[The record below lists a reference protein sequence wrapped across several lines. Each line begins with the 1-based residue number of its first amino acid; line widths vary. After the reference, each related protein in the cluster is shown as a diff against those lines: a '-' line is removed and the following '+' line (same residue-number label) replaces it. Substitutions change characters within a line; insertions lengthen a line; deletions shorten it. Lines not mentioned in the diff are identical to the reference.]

1 MLRRKRRKGRE
12 EIKIVDFLPAVDFF
26 ISWYLFPIVLMFL
39 RLLSLHLHQQL
50 DKSC

>member
-26 ISWYLFPIVLMFL
+26 ISWYLFPDVSEALIIAFTPAI
-39 RLLSLHLHQQL
+39 R
-50 DKSC
+50 